1 MADTPSLWVPG
12 LTTLDTPFDI
22 IPDIARF
29 EPPDI
34 ISFRLAR
41 EINVEE
47 TARIMAFV
55 REAVP
60 QTGALFSMTDASVH
74 LPRISIAAAVEFNRQ
89 FNPRLI
95 RAAAVV
101 AADYRMRVLSETL
114 IRAAR
119 LLKLEVAKSPVR
131 YFDDHASARAW
142 FGELRTGPA

>member
-1 MADTPSLWVPG
+1 MADTPSSWVPG
-12 LTTLDTPFDI
+12 LTSFDTPFDI
-22 IPDIARF
+22 IPDIAWF

-34 ISFRLAR
+34 IAFRLAR
-41 EINVEE
+41 DMAAEE
-47 TARIMAFV
+47 AARIMAFV

-60 QTGALFSMTDASVH
+60 RTGALFSVTDAAVH
-74 LPRISIAAAVEFNRQ
+74 LPRVSISAAIEFNRQ

-101 AADYRMRVLSETL
+101 GADYRMRMLSETL

-131 YFDDHASARAW
+131 YFDDHAAARAW
-142 FGELRTGPA
+142 FAELRTSPA